1 MKFSKLFSLEMISM
15 LVKSMAV
22 FELFLSVEVVL
33 CDFLFFSMCMCAHEQ
48 IQP

>member
-1 MKFSKLFSLEMISM
+1 MKFSQPFSLEMISM

-22 FELFLSVEVVL
+22 YELFLSVEVVL
-33 CDFLFFSMCMCAHEQ
+33 CDFFSMCMCAHEQ

>member
-22 FELFLSVEVVL
+22 FELFFVSGGSV
-33 CDFLFFSMCMCAHEQ
+33 M
-48 IQP
+48 